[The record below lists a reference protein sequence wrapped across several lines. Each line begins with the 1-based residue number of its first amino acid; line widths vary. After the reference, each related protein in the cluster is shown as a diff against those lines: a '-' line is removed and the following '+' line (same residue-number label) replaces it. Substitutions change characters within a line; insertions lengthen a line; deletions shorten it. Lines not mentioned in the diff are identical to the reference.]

1 MAKAR
6 QLAQQDLF
14 HDQIVGACE
23 NARNLSHA
31 RRRLALCLRMAWRAE
46 SNPESPDHATGHAA
60 RRGAGLVVF
69 LADRPFKN
77 SSCLESRLT
86 ATGAEMV
93 GPIAP
98 RSRAHVPS
106 AWTACPMRSGGTLHA
121 RGIAVRMFCVLTTY
135 G

>member
-1 MAKAR
+1 MVIQKSVTRASKAR
-6 QLAQQDLF
+6 AVPQD
-14 HDQIVGACE
+14 G
-23 NARNLSHA
+23 
-31 RRRLALCLRMAWRAE
+31 MAGRIE
-46 SNPESPDHATGHAA
+46 PDHATGHAA